1 MKASLDTVAR
11 AAGVSPSTVSR
22 ALSRPEMVNESTRRR
37 VLNIA
42 SELGYRLNA
51 AAQGLATGRTMAL
64 ALLVP
69 DIANPFFPELVRAA
83 EDRAQEAGYS
93 MLLTDTDERE
103 EREQRLLDQLAGR
116 ADGLVVCSPRSSAA
130 GILAIAREVPTV
142 LVNRTVDTI
151 PSVTCVTRTGMARL
165 VDHLQSLGHRE
176 VAYLQGPASSWS
188 NKERLRSVRARTR
201 QLGMRLQ
208 ILGPY
213 TPTLE
218 SGRKAAEDLTEL
230 GVTAV
235 MAFDDLTAMG
245 VLSRFWDLGIRV
257 PDDISVAGCDDVFC
271 AALCSPPLTTVTS
284 SISLAGTTAVD
295 LLLERLSPSPPSQA
309 RHVSLV
315 GDLVVRATTGPA
327 RRRRR

>member
-165 VDHLQSLGHRE
+165 VEHLQSLGHRE

-188 NKERLRSVRARTR
+188 NKERLRSVQARTR

-218 SGRKAAEDLTEL
+218 SGRKAAEDLAQL